1 MSSMKIVRIKEL
13 VIKYLDTGLNSV
25 EQGELNAWMNQSQK
39 NKEAVQEFLDETGL
53 RKGIGDLYET
63 RERIWQRVKESV
75 DERKIISINR
85 KTWQRAAAAAIII
98 GVIASGYFMF
108 FDSSRQDKTNIQAQ
122 AEQFQNNI
130 KPGSYKAKLVLADG
144 TEIILDSTILGKL
157 TQQGNAAVM
166 NQNGKLVYIVGV
178 ANQEVVYNTVITAR
192 GETYSLV
199 LADNSK
205 VWLNAASSIKF
216 PVSFTGNERRVEIT
230 GEAYFEVA
238 KDTDKKFIVS
248 ANGITTE
255 VFGTHFNV
263 NAYSNES
270 ATRIT
275 LLEGSIQVNKNNV
288 QPGQQA
294 VVSDNDHLEI
304 NSNTDV
310 EEVVAW
316 KNGEF
321 QFGDKT
327 DIRTAMRQLERW
339 YNIEIEYKGTFSSHI
354 GGSISRNASVSS
366 ILMMLE
372 KTGAVKFEIQD
383 KKIIVMAGK

>member
-1 MSSMKIVRIKEL
+1 MPIEIERIKEL
-13 VIKYLDTGLNSV
+13 VIKHLDEGLDSS
-25 EQGELNAWMNQSQK
+25 EKKELIVWMGLSQK
-39 NKEAVQEFLDETGL
+39 NKEAVQEFLDETSL
-53 RKGIGDLYET
+53 QKGIGDLYKT
-63 RERIWQRVKESV
+63 KERIWKKLEQTV

-85 KTWQRAAAAAIII
+85 KIWQWVAAAAIII
-98 GVIASGYFMF
+98 GITTSAYFIF
-108 FDSSRQDKTNIQAQ
+108 FESNRHDKTNIQAQ
-122 AEQFQNNI
+122 REQFQNNV

-144 TEIILDSTILGKL
+144 SEIVLDSTSLGKL
-157 TQQGNAAVM
+157 AQQGSSVVI
-166 NQNGKLVYIVGV
+166 NQDGKLVYVPGV

-230 GEAYFEVA
+230 GEAYFEVT
-238 KDTDKKFIVS
+238 KDTDKRFIVT

-255 VFGTHFNV
+255 VLGTHFNV
-263 NAYSNES
+263 NAYSNELV
-270 ATRIT
+270 TKIT
-275 LLEGSIQVNKNNV
+275 LLEGNIQVNKNNV
-288 QPGQQA
+288 QPVQQA
-294 VVSDNDHLEI
+294 VVSDNGHLEI

-327 DIRTAMRQLERW
+327 DIRTAMRQIERW
-339 YNIEIEYKGTFSSHI
+339 YDIEVEYKGTFSSHI

-366 ILMMLE
+366 ILIMLE
-372 KTGAVKFEIQD
+372 KTDVIKFEIRD
-383 KKIIVMAGK
+383 KKIVVMAGK